1 MRLNAR
7 MKHRSRSI
15 LQQRI
20 LGLSA
25 LACAILFFAY
35 DLVADWLYEDEY
47 GSFHFITELVVF
59 IGVSVALVLGLRDL
73 HRLRVRLNH
82 EERRNR
88 LFSTVLAESI
98 DERMAEWRVTRSE
111 RDVAWFIIK
120 GFRFSEIAKF
130 RGVKESTARLQATS
144 LYAKAGVSGRAEF
157 VAEIFQPL
165 LMSIPNDSSPCE
177 ERAGSETEAN

>member
-1 MRLNAR
+1 MRTTKAR
-7 MKHRSRSI
+7 YASKYAPFMI
-15 LQQRI
+15 I
-20 LGLSA
+20 TDTV

-59 IGVSVALVLGLRDL
+59 IGVSIALVLGLRDL
-73 HRLRVRLNH
+73 RRLRVRLNR

-88 LFSTVLAESI
+88 LFSTALAESI
-98 DERMAEWRVTRSE
+98 DERMAEWRMTRSE

-120 GFRFSEIAKF
+120 GFRFSEIARI

-157 VAEIFQPL
+157 VAEILQPL
-165 LMSIPNDSSPCE
+165 LMSIPSDSSPRE
-177 ERAGSETEAN
+177 EGPDSGREAG